1 MLNTASVIPLEQTAN
16 YLRHFW
22 HPVCTLDELK
32 ASNDEGVGPIGRVL
46 LDEPLVIAKLDG
58 KIVAMGDR
66 CAHRFAKLSG
76 GKVIENSRLQ
86 CPYHGWQYGSSGK
99 CAFIPAA
106 PNDPIPRKA
115 MTPAYECEVKYDI
128 VWVRLDSSWNA
139 TSIPYCSA
147 WDNPDFKKVIIAEP
161 YNWSS
166 SAQRRWENFTDFSH
180 FAYVH
185 PGTLYDPAYSEPA
198 IVPVDRVGGELR
210 FFMEPGKD
218 MLDTL
223 PPDSPLGSWDY
234 RATMPFSIN
243 LDIRLYRNGSPFLL
257 WTTSSPTSETTCRN
271 FMIIAH
277 TDDKMPDKVPLD
289 FQKLVLA
296 EDQPVIETQPG
307 PLFLDEI
314 SLPTDKIS
322 NQYRKWLRE
331 LSAAAEAGE
340 EPFKKALLSD
350 VIESR

>member
-1 MLNTASVIPLEQTAN
+1 MNALTPLTADQS

-22 HPVCTLDELK
+22 HPVATVNELQ
-32 ASNDEGVGPIGRVL
+32 AADPAGNGPIGRML

-58 KIVAMGDR
+58 KYVAMRDR
-66 CAHRFAKLSG
+66 CAHRYAKLSV
-76 GKVIENSRLQ
+76 GKVLDNNRIQ
-86 CPYHGWQYGSSGK
+86 CPYHGWEYGASGR
-99 CAFIPAA
+99 CELMPAC
-106 PNDPIPRKA
+106 PNDAIPKKA
-115 MTPAYECEVKYDI
+115 FTPAYACEERYGI
-128 VWVRLDSSWNA
+128 IWVRLDSSWDCTN
-139 TSIPYCSA
+139 IPYCEA
-147 WDNPDFKKVIIAEP
+147 WENPEYKRQIIAEP
-161 YNWSS
+161 YNWDS
-166 SAQRRWENFTDFSH
+166 SAERRWENFTDFSH

-210 FFMEPGKD
+210 FFMEPGRD

-223 PPDSPLGSWDY
+223 PDDSPLGSWNY
-234 RATMPFSIN
+234 RNSMPFSVN
-243 LDIRLYRNGSPFLL
+243 LSIRLYKNDKPFLL
-257 WTTSSPTSETTCRN
+257 WTTSSPISQNSCRN

-277 TDDKMPDKVPLD
+277 TDDTMPDSQPLD

-307 PLFLDEI
+307 PIYLDEV

-331 LSAAAEAGE
+331 LSTAATKGE
-340 EPFKKALLSD
+340 EAFKAALFTD
-350 VIESR
+350 VTESK